1 MEYHELTCFDFDLQ
15 PTLGVAS
22 SDSALLY
29 TILSPVGSYFKTG
42 SSGAVSLLADPSY
55 VRAWPGGVGNRKMG
69 SNYAPTINVQKEAA
83 AKGLQQVL
91 WLYGEDHQLTEVGT
105 MNIFMFFVN
114 DQGGGCLIQQ
124 RNELDCLY
132 IYISM
137 SFAEQEL
144 VTPPLSGL
152 ILPGITRDS
161 ILRMT
166 RQWGKFKVSEANITM
181 PMVCELLNQG
191 RVSNLTEHFHLERN
205 SCDNYF
211 SCNSC
216 WSSLE
221 RERRAWL
228 AP

>member
-1 MEYHELTCFDFDLQ
+1 LEYHELSFDFDLQ

-114 DQGGGCLIQQ
+114 DQGGWCLIQQ
-124 RNELDCLY
+124 QNEWDCLY
-132 IYISM
+132 IYIYVICRTRTGYPT
-137 SFAEQEL
+137 AERSNPARYHPRL
-144 VTPPLSGL
+144 HPAHDPPVG
-152 ILPGITRDS
+152 
-161 ILRMT
+161 
-166 RQWGKFKVSEANITM
+166 QV
-181 PMVCELLNQG
+181 
-191 RVSNLTEHFHLERN
+191 
-205 SCDNYF
+205 
-211 SCNSC
+211 
-216 WSSLE
+216 
-221 RERRAWL
+221 
-228 AP
+228 